1 MIVAA
6 INCILSRKKNSA
18 ELSHHDVES
27 YVFLFCA
34 KQVLS
39 TSAIRR
45 ADQRKEGL
53 VPLLRAVLMM
63 GMTLSTTIQSKTTKF
78 RSLLYFDSRRWRKTS
93 DSLSWLRSWLAKSFP
108 QYLLSLVG
116 SAAAF
121 HLTNQLSTTDCFYK
135 DWLVPHSSSL
145 LHKSSDSVTL
155 DSIF

>member
-6 INCILSRKKNSA
+6 INCIPSRKK
-18 ELSHHDVES
+18 
-27 YVFLFCA
+27 
-34 KQVLS
+34 
-39 TSAIRR
+39 IRR
-45 ADQRKEGL
+45 IEPSWRGELRFSFLRQTSSVNIGDSSRGSKKRRISATFAGGVDDGHDSVNNNSIEDDEIPI
-53 VPLLRAVLMM
+53 PL
-63 GMTLSTTIQSKTTKF
+63 I
-78 RSLLYFDSRRWRKTS
+78 FDSRRWRKTS

-135 DWLVPHSSSL
+135 DWLVPHSSSF